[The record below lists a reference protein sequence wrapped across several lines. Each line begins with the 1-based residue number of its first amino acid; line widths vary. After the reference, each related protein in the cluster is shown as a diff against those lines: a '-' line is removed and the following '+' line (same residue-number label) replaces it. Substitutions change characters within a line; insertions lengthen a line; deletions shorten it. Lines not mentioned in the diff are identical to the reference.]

1 MTKLMT
7 INPVILLG
15 IAMLVFL
22 VAASSLRAYAGG
34 AALWVLLLALVLYCV
49 GNLMMV
55 PLMKANGMAVA
66 MSVSA
71 VLQLVMSSLV
81 AVAAFGER
89 PLTIQWAGIGLGIVA
104 VVLILWPQLVKAT

>member
-1 MTKLMT
+1 MSKLLADY
-7 INPVILLG
+7 P
-15 IAMLVFL
+15 VFL
-22 VAASSLRAYAGG
+22 LSVAMAVFLAASSCLRVYAGG
-34 AALWVLLLALVLYCV
+34 AALWVLVLALALYCI

-55 PLMKANGMAVA
+55 PLMKANGLAVA

-81 AVAAFGER
+81 AVTIFGER

-104 VVLILWPQLVKAT
+104 VTLILWPQLVKAA

>member
-1 MTKLMT
+1 MSKILAA
-7 INPVILLG
+7 NPVLLLS

-22 VAASSLRAYAGG
+22 GAASSLRSYAGG
-34 AALWVLLLALVLYCV
+34 AAIWVLVLALALYCI

-71 VLQLVMSSLV
+71 VLQLVMSALV

-89 PLTIQWAGIGLGIVA
+89 PMTIQWAGIGLGIIA
-104 VVLILWPQLVKAT
+104 VVLILWPQLVRSA

>member
-1 MTKLMT
+1 MTKLFEL
-7 INPVILLG
+7 NPVLILG
-15 IAMLVFL
+15 VAMLVFL
-22 VAASSLRAYAGG
+22 SAASSLRAYAGG
-34 AALWVLLLALVLYCV
+34 ATIWVLVLALALYCL

-81 AVAAFGER
+81 AVTWFGER
-89 PLTIQWAGIGLGIVA
+89 PLSVQWAGIALGIVA
-104 VVLILWPQLVKAT
+104 VTLILWPQLVKAS

>member
-1 MTKLMT
+1 MTKLLA
-7 INPVILLG
+7 INPVLLLG

-22 VAASSLRAYAGG
+22 AAASSLRSYAGG
-34 AALWVLLLALVLYCV
+34 ATLWVLMLALALYCI

-81 AVAAFGER
+81 AVTAFGER
-89 PLTIQWAGIGLGIVA
+89 PLTIQWAGIGLGIAA
-104 VVLILWPQLVKAT
+104 VVLILWPQLVKAA

>member
-1 MTKLMT
+1 MIKALSAQ
-7 INPVILLG
+7 PVLLLG

-22 VAASSLRAYAGG
+22 AAASSLRAFAGG

-81 AVAAFGER
+81 AVTVFGER
-89 PLTIQWAGIGLGIVA
+89 PLTIQWAGIALGIMA
-104 VVLILWPQLVKAT
+104 VTLILWPQLVKAA

>member
-1 MTKLMT
+1 MIKALADH
-7 INPVILLG
+7 PVLVLG
-15 IAMLVFL
+15 LAMLVFL
-22 VAASSLRAYAGG
+22 AAASSLRAYAGG
-34 AALWVLLLALVLYCV
+34 AALWVLMLALALYCV

-81 AVAAFGER
+81 AVTIFGER

-104 VVLILWPQLVKAT
+104 VVLILWPQMVKTV

>member
-1 MTKLMT
+1 MSKLLAL
-7 INPVILLG
+7 NPVLILG

-22 VAASSLRAYAGG
+22 AAASSLRAYAGG
-34 AALWVLLLALVLYCV
+34 AALWVLLLALALYCI

-81 AVAAFGER
+81 AVAWFGER
-89 PLTIQWAGIGLGIVA
+89 PLSVQWAGIALGLVA
-104 VVLILWPQLVKAT
+104 VTLILWPQMVKSA

>member
-1 MTKLMT
+1 MSKLLT
-7 INPVILLG
+7 EHPVLLLG

-22 VAASSLRAYAGG
+22 AAASSLRSYAGG
-34 AALWVLLLALVLYCV
+34 SALWVLVLALLLYCL
-49 GNLMMV
+49 GNVMMV
-55 PLMKANGMAVA
+55 PLMKANGLAVA

-81 AVAAFGER
+81 AVTIFGER

-104 VVLILWPQLVKAT
+104 VSLILWPQLVKAA